1 MFFALATLG
10 SVLQCPELK
19 VGQALKASVAL
30 NCVAIEA
37 SAVPAGQIIK
47 IDADAGAPG
56 TRLCLR
62 VQALNHPN
70 TALRDVCG
78 DESSRVSVSF
88 SERMPDTFVVMP
100 RTSPGGVPPNS
111 LRLSAQQE
119 LAPSPPVAAHPA
131 AASHSGLLGSPS
143 PPLAKSPPGAPPPDP
158 DNADC
163 NKIEEDTLAYA
174 LTFCEADRQRLCA
187 GVEGRSEIL
196 TCLDQHKGEEST
208 ACADAMSNVNECL
221 LTPHLLV
228 PMTIASILLLATASM
243 VLLCTLLRCCC
254 RYICILPIH
263 PADDA
268 STVHDEELSADE
280 EEPASYG
287 SVTPLPSGVKAADTP
302 QPEPSSSSY
311 LEEDELPAYVEVVQ
325 GASIARS
332 GGSTKDTAPKE
343 PMPAREPARDG
354 YRPDVQ
360 LQ

>member
-1 MFFALATLG
+1 
-10 SVLQCPELK
+10 
-19 VGQALKASVAL
+19 
-30 NCVAIEA
+30 
-37 SAVPAGQIIK
+37 
-47 IDADAGAPG
+47 
-56 TRLCLR
+56 
-62 VQALNHPN
+62 
-70 TALRDVCG
+70 
-78 DESSRVSVSF
+78 
-88 SERMPDTFVVMP
+88 
-100 RTSPGGVPPNS
+100 
-111 LRLSAQQE
+111 
-119 LAPSPPVAAHPA
+119 
-131 AASHSGLLGSPS
+131 
-143 PPLAKSPPGAPPPDP
+143 
-158 DNADC
+158 
-163 NKIEEDTLAYA
+163 
-174 LTFCEADRQRLCA
+174 LCA